1 MAEDLQTTVPMD
13 YSNADYGLASELRVV
28 LGRLIRRLRSEHKY
42 GLTQTAVLGR
52 LDRHGPQPTGQL
64 ARSEGVRPQSMS
76 QTVAELEALGL
87 VSRSADASDG
97 RRSLVALTPTGREA
111 LHEDRAQ
118 REGFLA
124 ELIDEKL
131 EPEEREL
138 LGHAVA
144 LLRRISDV

>member
-1 MAEDLQTTVPMD
+1 ME
-13 YSNADYGLASELRVV
+13 YSNVDYGLASELRVV
-28 LGRLIRRLRSEHKY
+28 VGRLIRRLRAEHKY

-52 LDRHGPQPTGQL
+52 LDRDGPQPTGQL
-64 ARSEGVRPQSMS
+64 AKSEGVRPQSMS

-97 RRSLVALTPTGREA
+97 RRSLVALTPAGAEA

-124 ELIDEKL
+124 ELIDAQL

-138 LGHAVA
+138 LGRAVV
-144 LLRRISDV
+144 LLRRISDA